1 MMSIYCQ
8 VFVEYKLLNVD
19 PADTETPGSV
29 KVTPNTKLNF
39 NFRKTFY
46 IERETEDWR
55 LLKDIVNNSAEKK
68 VNPPSLAPCL
78 PTSVP

>member
-1 MMSIYCQ
+1 MFYDRQ

-55 LLKDIVNNSAEKK
+55 LLRDIVNNSAEKK
-68 VNPPSLAPCL
+68 V
-78 PTSVP
+78 